1 MTVKHLT
8 IKDTMQTMYDDC
20 STTISSIDTATGWS
34 NTGDYYTHWDYG
46 IEDMSKIIQIS
57 GALDL
62 NGMDVGKEINEIKN
76 KLNEKEKENMMYLWE
91 VILVNPKT
99 DDFEAFEV
107 TAKSETSALMVAYGL
122 SQVEN
127 SDINGIEFD
136 DLVSQCNVE
145 MEWVKEKSLT
155 KAIKTIQ
162 EAVK

>member
-1 MTVKHLT
+1 METYKADYSSGTVT
-8 IKDTMQTMYDDC
+8 VGTG
-20 STTISSIDTATGWS
+20 SIDSATENIWWD
-34 NTGDYYTHWDYG
+34 NTTPNPLYNYL
-46 IEDMSKIIQIS
+46 EFK
-57 GALDL
+57 
-62 NGMDVGKEINEIKN
+62 
-76 KLNEKEKENMMYLWE
+76 NEKEKEDMMYLWE

-107 TAKSETSALMVAYGL
+107 TAKSETSALMEAYGL